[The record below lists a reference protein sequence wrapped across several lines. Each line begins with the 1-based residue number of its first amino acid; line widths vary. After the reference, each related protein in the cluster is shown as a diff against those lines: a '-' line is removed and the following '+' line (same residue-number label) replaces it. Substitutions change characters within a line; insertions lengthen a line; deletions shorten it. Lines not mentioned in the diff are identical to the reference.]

1 MISRIL
7 SRKSVNHSCKR
18 MLNQNA
24 MSKIKIPQTF
34 DTSLRD
40 GIQYL
45 NHNNISLEIKQ
56 SIYDKIIREYGPES
70 VEIGSLTSP
79 KILPIMKDT
88 LELHSY
94 AEKIQKKNNEL
105 NNESNPSLTYVLI
118 PSFNKLQ
125 TALDADV
132 YKFSFITSVSNEF
145 QKKNVNRTIE
155 DTKKEFYNIFD
166 ILKYKKNYKTKLY
179 ISCINECP
187 IVGNIDNDYIVH
199 EILNYHKN
207 YPFDTF
213 CISDTCGTLKI
224 DDFEYI
230 IDNIIFFGIPKE
242 KVSVHLHYND
252 SSLDNVHKILW
263 YCFSKGINSFDVS
276 ILDTGGCS
284 VTMPKHC
291 GNLRNLDYDTLFS
304 SFMRYLEFKEAF
316 YTNK

>member
-1 MISRIL
+1 MLSRIL
-7 SRKSVNHSCKR
+7 SRKSVNGVCKR
-18 MLNQNA
+18 MLNQNI
-24 MSKIKIPQTF
+24 MSQIKVPQTF

-45 NHNNISLEIKQ
+45 NHNNISLEIKE
-56 SIYDKIIREYGPES
+56 SIYDKIIREYAPES
-70 VEIGSLTSP
+70 IEIGSLTSP

-88 LELHSY
+88 LEMHSY
-94 AEKIQKKNNEL
+94 AENIQKKNNGPTR
-105 NNESNPSLTYVLI
+105 SNTYVLI

-125 TALDADV
+125 TALDAGV
-132 YKFSFITSVSNEF
+132 YNFSFITSVSNEF

-155 DTKKEFYNIFD
+155 DTKREFYNIFD
-166 ILKYKKNYKTKLY
+166 ILKYKTNYKTKLY

-187 IVGNIDNDYIVH
+187 IIGSIDNDYIVH

-213 CISDTCGTLKI
+213 CISDTCGTLKV

-230 IDNIIFFGIPKE
+230 VDNIIFFGIPKE
-242 KVSVHLHYND
+242 KVSVHLHYNNYN
-252 SSLDNVHKILW
+252 LDNVHKILW

-284 VTMPKHC
+284 ITMPING
-291 GNLRNLDYDTLFS
+291 GNLHNLDYDILFS
-304 SFMRYLEFKEAF
+304 SFMQYLEYKKAF
-316 YTNK
+316 TMNE